1 VTTFEPGTR
10 ALVTGGTSGIGRAIA
25 AALTHNGC
33 AVTAT
38 GLGAPDGFDVSDE
51 KSVRRLTQSLDRLD
65 ILVNAAGMVL
75 RSSEFETEGFM
86 KVIDVNLT
94 GAMRISTACRPLL
107 AARRGCIL
115 NIASMFSFFGAGHAP
130 AYSAS
135 KGGIVQL
142 TKSLALAWAAEGIR
156 VNALAPGWIETEMTR
171 PVRDDEARNKAILDR
186 TPLRRWGTPDEVANA
201 AVFLCSPAASFITGI
216 VLPVDGGYSAA

>member
-10 ALVTGGTSGIGRAIA
+10 ALVTGGTSGIGGAIA
-25 AALTHNGC
+25 DALTHNGC

-65 ILVNAAGMVL
+65 ILVNAAGIVL

-94 GAMRISTACRPLL
+94 GAMRISTACRSLL

-135 KGGIVQL
+135 KGGIAQL

-186 TPLRRWGTPDEVANA
+186 TPLRRWGRPDEVAGA
-201 AVFLCSPAASFITGI
+201 AVFLCSPAAAFITGI